1 MNDKEWAIE
10 RYDPVEEEVE
20 TYAGAWP
27 RAMIENAQA
36 VPEQPLW
43 LGVSENSGREVPIE
57 FDRLFRHVFY
67 GGSTGTGKTTKM
79 YNDAVALMYAGHGV
93 TVIDPKGDDIYN
105 LLRKV
110 PKHRWDD
117 VIYLAPGDD
126 FLDKTVGFNLFET
139 YHDHGEDGFDREVE
153 GIVDDFKQL
162 LKAGEFWGNRMDRVM
177 KTMVRTMV
185 RDGYEFT
192 PIELYYALLE
202 EENRTEFADMVMDTD
217 DDDMMFLE
225 PYARQIAD
233 ELSNQDLDALVGRL
247 KDWVENPIT
256 RQIIAQRDANVSIA
270 EAVNEGK
277 IIICNN
283 DLTPEAKQMVSTA
296 VMRRIWTCVNDRVNP
311 SERKIRQLAGADT
324 VGGEYNPYF
333 LMIDECDDVLSEASK
348 TEKML
353 SKARSKKLGLL
364 LATQNL
370 RQIDDE
376 DAREAILSNCNTL
389 VSLNPVHPDEAA
401 ILAKRFGGADP
412 EDMTQIPDYHAQT
425 KLHHEDDSFMAK
437 LTPPYPPLH
446 SIEEA
451 YELIQQSIEE
461 YGIERQSGRAI
472 LDGLFFADTNQ
483 SRAADVAGLEN
494 TEADVD
500 EPMSVDDIETSRTAL
515 KAIYDETIRADGD
528 CIDVQTAEQ
537 VVTDATGLEYSQ
549 ASNTI
554 ERLHS
559 VGAINQESTSDGI
572 LVSVTPEG
580 RGEIGLETGSG
591 GSGGK
596 SQHRHL
602 LREVYEWGTRLGYD
616 MQLPTQDGDELPDAV
631 GELPHTVIPDGDLS
645 ESERETI
652 VETRLED
659 DYPEILELSGADTL
673 YIEAESKG
681 LSKPGGPIKNAAKA
695 PNPEQLLFVVGDGGD
710 DGLTTN
716 AERLAA
722 IFGTDDSDRFV
733 STRTPTDATRKFYTR
748 GKLEMARDSTGIDK
762 LAVVPGDVSTE
773 WVELEGGSVVCR
785 DRADGEVYLRFDGPK
800 DYREREPTDAPSTVH
815 YDPEDGNYVVESG
828 GEVKRRYAAKAPL
841 TDDWTHIY
849 EPVIPEA
856 MFREHGHDSVPEPEE
871 FRITIVP
878 NDDRDLEGDPEL
890 LMFDNETEDIV
901 PITGWF
907 DESSDGTSSTLD
919 GSTGTDGAGP
929 EPKTDH
935 EPTPEP
941 LVDHDP
947 EPAPAPPA
955 PEPPVPGSSTSEPD
969 SEDTVEEAASL
980 EKEDGD
986 NDERD
991 GSPFRELS

>member
-1 MNDKEWAIE
+1 
-10 RYDPVEEEVE
+10 
-20 TYAGAWP
+20 
-27 RAMIENAQA
+27 
-36 VPEQPLW
+36 
-43 LGVSENSGREVPIE
+43 
-57 FDRLFRHVFY
+57 
-67 GGSTGTGKTTKM
+67 
-79 YNDAVALMYAGHGV
+79 
-93 TVIDPKGDDIYN
+93 
-105 LLRKV
+105 
-110 PKHRWDD
+110 
-117 VIYLAPGDD
+117 
-126 FLDKTVGFNLFET
+126 
-139 YHDHGEDGFDREVE
+139 
-153 GIVDDFKQL
+153 
-162 LKAGEFWGNRMDRVM
+162 
-177 KTMVRTMV
+177 
-185 RDGYEFT
+185 
-192 PIELYYALLE
+192 
-202 EENRTEFADMVMDTD
+202 
-217 DDDMMFLE
+217 
-225 PYARQIAD
+225 
-233 ELSNQDLDALVGRL
+233 
-247 KDWVENPIT
+247 
-256 RQIIAQRDANVSIA
+256 
-270 EAVNEGK
+270 
-277 IIICNN
+277 
-283 DLTPEAKQMVSTA
+283 
-296 VMRRIWTCVNDRVNP
+296 
-311 SERKIRQLAGADT
+311 
-324 VGGEYNPYF
+324 
-333 LMIDECDDVLSEASK
+333 
-348 TEKML
+348 
-353 SKARSKKLGLL
+353 
-364 LATQNL
+364 
-370 RQIDDE
+370 
-376 DAREAILSNCNTL
+376 
-389 VSLNPVHPDEAA
+389 
-401 ILAKRFGGADP
+401 
-412 EDMTQIPDYHAQT
+412 
-425 KLHHEDDSFMAK
+425 
-437 LTPPYPPLH
+437 
-446 SIEEA
+446 
-451 YELIQQSIEE
+451 
-461 YGIERQSGRAI
+461 
-472 LDGLFFADTNQ
+472 
-483 SRAADVAGLEN
+483 
-494 TEADVD
+494 
-500 EPMSVDDIETSRTAL
+500 MSVDDIETSRTAL

-559 VGAINQESTSDGI
+559 VGAINQQSTSDGI

-631 GELPHTVIPDGDLS
+631 GELPPTVIPDGDLS

-695 PNPEQLLFVVGDGGD
+695 PDPEQLLFVVGDGGD
-710 DGLTTN
+710 DGLTNN

-748 GKLEMARDSTGIDK
+748 GKLEMARDRTGIDK

-815 YDPEDGNYVVESG
+815 YDPEDGNYVVESDD
-828 GEVKRRYAAKAPL
+828 EVKRRYAAKAPL
-841 TDDWTHIY
+841 ADDWTHIY

-856 MFREHGHDSVPEPEE
+856 MFREHGQDSVPVPEA
-871 FRITIVP
+871 FRIAIVP

-890 LMFDNETEDIV
+890 LMFDSETEDVI

-907 DESSDGTSSTLD
+907 GKPSDGTSSTLD

-935 EPTPEP
+935 QPTTEP

-947 EPAPAPPA
+947 EPAPDPPA

-969 SEDTVEEAASL
+969 SENVVEEAASL
-980 EKEDGD
+980 ENEKEDD
-986 NDERD
+986 DDDEPD
-991 GSPFRELS
+991 GSPFRDLNI